1 MQPGSCLV
9 LDLVLLIMLA
19 GCQLVIYRYP
29 PHIFGVGGWVLGVLC
44 ITLCITQK
52 RLLMMMMMMPH
63 ATLRG
68 CMACTSAGG
77 GRVRR

>member
-52 RLLMMMMMMPH
+52 RLLMMMMMITQKPCIT
-63 ATLRG
+63 A
-68 CMACTSAGG
+68 AVSPQNSA
-77 GRVRR
+77 